1 MMMMLLPVMIP
12 SAMSEML
19 ERWPLGVTLCQVHIS
34 LDVTMCT
41 VSILHLMV
49 ISYDRYTAIVSQPL
63 RYKVGIIII
72 IIKTIISIIAVLG
85 HQGQICDVR
94 LELLGDRVVDWTGA
108 CDDRPLHH

>member
-1 MMMMLLPVMIP
+1 MIP
-12 SAMSEML
+12 SAMSEIL

-63 RYKVGIIII
+63 RYKVSIIII
-72 IIKTIISIIAVLG
+72 IIVKIIISLIAVLS

-94 LELLGDRVVDWTGA
+94 LELLGDRVVDWIGA